1 MYSPLPSSKTLHFQ
15 NEAKCTA
22 FLMKMSII
30 CMRMKIIPISKAE
43 QQSDNSQV
51 LSTVENLASLCTAA
65 PPSLPSLY
73 LFLLLFPYSIL
84 EIHSSLNYHSYA
96 LVLTKLKPGGGGV
109 ILPDKV
115 HMGEGNAPRYNRS
128 LFYVSYLTVKV

>member
-51 LSTVENLASLCTAA
+51 LSIVKTWLACVQPPPLLS
-65 PPSLPSLY
+65 PPSTFSFFY
-73 LFLLLFPYSIL
+73 FPTAYS
-84 EIHSSLNYHSYA
+84 
-96 LVLTKLKPGGGGV
+96 
-109 ILPDKV
+109 
-115 HMGEGNAPRYNRS
+115 RYT
-128 LFYVSYLTVKV
+128 LH

>member
-51 LSTVENLASLCTAA
+51 LSIVENLASLCTAA
-65 PPSLPSLY
+65 PPFSPLPLPFPSSTSLQHTRDT
-73 LFLLLFPYSIL
+73 LFI
-84 EIHSSLNYHSYA
+84 
-96 LVLTKLKPGGGGV
+96 KLP
-109 ILPDKV
+109 
-115 HMGEGNAPRYNRS
+115 
-128 LFYVSYLTVKV
+128 

>member
-51 LSTVENLASLCTAA
+51 LSIVENLASLCTAA
-65 PPSLPSLY
+65 PLLSPPSTFSFFY
-73 LFLLLFPYSIL
+73 FPTAYS
-84 EIHSSLNYHSYA
+84 
-96 LVLTKLKPGGGGV
+96 
-109 ILPDKV
+109 
-115 HMGEGNAPRYNRS
+115 RYT
-128 LFYVSYLTVKV
+128 LH

>member
-51 LSTVENLASLCTAA
+51 LSIVENLASLCTAA

-96 LVLTKLKPGGGGV
+96 LVLTKLKPGGGGA
-109 ILPDKV
+109 ILPNKV
-115 HMGEGNAPRYNRS
+115 HMGEGSAPRYNRS